1 MAAEKRIGRQTPTKS
16 FVLPYDRSRSDEA
29 VEIYEKT
36 GRKVLEWQKLLLRDI
51 MAINEDDQW
60 THMTVGYSVPRRNG
74 KTEDVYMRE
83 LWGLMKGEKIAHT
96 AHRNSTSHSS
106 FEAMKSLLEAMGMVD
121 KQDFVS
127 NRAFGNERIDIS
139 STGGRIQYRTRT
151 GQGGLG
157 EGFDLLVVDEAQE
170 YTDTH
175 QSALRYTIT
184 SSQNPQ
190 TIMLGTPPT
199 AVSKGTV
206 FQPFREKCLSGKAED
221 AMWAEWSI
229 ERMASDRTDRELWYE
244 TNPSLGLIINERSV
258 KGETADLEEVDF
270 NIQRLG
276 LWLAYSQSSA
286 ISEPEWAELK
296 RENPPDPSGKLF
308 VGIKYGKDNLNVSL
322 AVAVRTA
329 DKKIFIEALDC
340 RPISQGNAWI
350 VDFLRQ
356 ADVEKV
362 VIDGANGQ
370 SLLAEELK
378 DSGVKKKPV
387 LPTVKEVIEANASF
401 TQAISSGILCHAGQP
416 SLTQSA
422 TNCERRAIGTNGG
435 FGYRSQIDG
444 VDISLLDACIFAFW
458 ACSTTK
464 EKKKQRVSY

>member
-1 MAAEKRIGRQTPTKS
+1 MAAKEKRIDRQTPTKS
-16 FVLPYDRSRSDEA
+16 FVLPYERSLSAGA
-29 VEIYEKT
+29 VEIYERT
-36 GRKVLEWQKLLLRDI
+36 GRKVLEWQKKLLQDI
-51 MAINEDDQW
+51 MAVNPDGQW

-83 LWGLMKGEKIAHT
+83 LWGLMHGEKIAHT

-106 FEAMKSLLEAMGMVD
+106 FEAMKSLLEAMGLQD
-121 KQDFVS
+121 KEDFIS
-127 NRAFGNERIDIS
+127 NRALGNERIDL
-139 STGGRIQYRTRT
+139 GEGRIQYRTRT

-157 EGFDLLVVDEAQE
+157 EGFDLLVIDEAQE

-199 AVSKGTV
+199 AVSRGTV

-229 ERMASDRTDRELWYE
+229 ERKAADRSDRDLWYE
-244 TNPSLGLIINERSV
+244 TNPSLGLIINERSI

-286 ISEPEWAELK
+286 ITEPEWTALK
-296 RENPPDPSGKLF
+296 CKTMPTFTGRLF
-308 VGIKYGKDNLNVSL
+308 AGIKYGKDNRNVSL
-322 AVAVRTA
+322 SVAVRTS
-329 DKKIFIEALDC
+329 DKKIFIETLDC
-340 RPISQGNAWI
+340 RPIGQGNAWL
-350 VDFLRQ
+350 VDFLRT

-378 DSGVKKKPV
+378 DAGLKKIAI
-387 LPTVKEVIEANASF
+387 LPKVSEVIEANASF
-401 TQAISSGILCHAGQP
+401 TQAISSETICHMGQP
-416 SLTQSA
+416 SLMQSA
-422 TNCERRAIGTNGG
+422 TNCERRAIGSNGG
-435 FGYRSQIDG
+435 FGYQSQIEG
-444 VDISLLDACIFAFW
+444 IDITLLDSCIFAFW
-458 ACSTTK
+458 ACATAK
-464 EKKKQRVSY
+464 EKKKQRISY